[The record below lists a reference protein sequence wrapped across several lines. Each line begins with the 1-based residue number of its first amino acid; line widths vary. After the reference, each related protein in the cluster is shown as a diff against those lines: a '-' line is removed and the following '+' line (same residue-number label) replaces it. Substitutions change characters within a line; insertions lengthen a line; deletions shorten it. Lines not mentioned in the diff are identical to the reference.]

1 MIGKKIYNIRRK
13 KGMTL
18 SELAKRSNISKSYL
32 SVIERSINEN
42 PSIQVIHKIA
52 AGLDVDIKT
61 IIGTDKEQKQYIENE
76 WIEFVSELKKTG
88 IDKKQIHEYKAVI
101 EFIKWRKENTS
112 NDEM

>member
-1 MIGKKIYNIRRK
+1 MIGKKIYDIRKK

-61 IIGTDKEQKQYIENE
+61 IIDADKESMQFLERE
-76 WIEFVSELKKTG
+76 WLDFVSDLKSTG
-88 IDKKQIHEYKAVI
+88 IDKKQIQEYKAVI
-101 EFIKWRKENTS
+101 EFIKWQKENPGD
-112 NDEM
+112 DER